1 MGFLCILKMY
11 HVRLFI
17 VEENG
22 VWNSSQMMWD
32 SFQILAIIAENLH
45 FLCFL
50 NPSCIRRS
58 VPMYAGFGP
67 HMQAVAHV
75 RGQMAT
81 LVFLFSKIDFCL
93 LKKVIFSILTLLKS
107 I

>member
-1 MGFLCILKMY
+1 MCLENVPCKALYNGK
-11 HVRLFI
+11 
-17 VEENG
+17 NG
-22 VWNSSQMMWD
+22 VWNGSQMMWN
-32 SFQILAIIAENLH
+32 SFQILAIIAENLP

-50 NPSCIRRS
+50 NPSYICRT

-67 HMQAVAHV
+67 HTQAAAHV
-75 RGQMAT
+75 RGPMAT

>member
-1 MGFLCILKMY
+1 MCLEKVSCKALYNGK
-11 HVRLFI
+11 
-17 VEENG
+17 NG
-22 VWNSSQMMWD
+22 VWNGFQMMWD
-32 SFQILAIIAENLH
+32 SFQILAIIAENLP
-45 FLCFL
+45 FSCFL